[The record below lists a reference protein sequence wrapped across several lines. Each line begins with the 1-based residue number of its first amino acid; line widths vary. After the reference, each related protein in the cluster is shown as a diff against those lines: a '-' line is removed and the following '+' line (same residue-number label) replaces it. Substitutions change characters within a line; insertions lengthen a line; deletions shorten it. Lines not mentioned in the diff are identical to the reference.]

1 MQSWRGVTEVS
12 DRTMLGDA
20 YGDLEGLTRLKR
32 KMEKRHKET
41 KRGALDHLASLR
53 TIEKEDLANVEPL
66 LAFLGELVLAYEDA
80 EEADRLADVEA
91 ALERPADTALAR
103 PEDVRKRPK
112 GWSRRTRRRVV
123 VEDEARLLEAVRE
136 GTVPLE
142 MLQPNTKALQANLD
156 ELGELF
162 EIPGTR
168 VETTSSLEFR
178 DVV

>member
-1 MQSWRGVTEVS
+1 MKTQHPVTKIPPRELDLVMQSWRGVTEVS

-80 EEADRLADVEA
+80 EEADRLATS
-91 ALERPADTALAR
+91 RPH
-103 PEDVRKRPK
+103 
-112 GWSRRTRRRVV
+112 WSAPLTPPWHAQRTS
-123 VEDEARLLEAVRE
+123 
-136 GTVPLE
+136 GSVP
-142 MLQPNTKALQANLD
+142 
-156 ELGELF
+156 
-162 EIPGTR
+162 
-168 VETTSSLEFR
+168 R
-178 DVV
+178 DGRGAPDGAWS